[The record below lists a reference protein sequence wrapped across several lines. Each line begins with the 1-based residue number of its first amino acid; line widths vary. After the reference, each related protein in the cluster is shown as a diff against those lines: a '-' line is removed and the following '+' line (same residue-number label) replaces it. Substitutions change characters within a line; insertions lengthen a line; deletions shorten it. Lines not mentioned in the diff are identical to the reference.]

1 MADNENR
8 SFEDKDAT
16 HGKDTPAYKADPGQP
31 VLGDDTGELS
41 ADGETQRISEDEVQ
55 EAFRDQG
62 GGQQQGQQ
70 GQQGQSQQQR

>member
-8 SFEDKDAT
+8 SFQDNDPN

-41 ADGETQRISEDEVQ
+41 ADGASERITEDEVQ
-55 EAFRDQG
+55 EAFRDQSGAGQDGAQPG
-62 GGQQQGQQ
+62 GG
-70 GQQGQSQQQR
+70 